1 MLADD
6 RKLDTLKPHGV
17 TVTAKMGRTEVGQ
30 LRAEPLSQSQWNS
43 ANIDTVKYVCVAI
56 RWSLLQALLAS
67 DLINDQWMVPTSSP
81 PCQ

>member
-43 ANIDTVKYVCVAI
+43 ANIDTVKYVCV
-56 RWSLLQALLAS
+56 WQFDGPYFKPSLP
-67 DLINDQWMVPTSSP
+67 VT
-81 PCQ
+81 